1 MSKTTPTR
9 GGFFSRPEVAR
20 HAKDMQLRHWKIIL
34 SGGFTDEYEQSV
46 RKIGFTHYRLGLEPR
61 LYIGGYNFAVTGLC
75 EAIAARMPLS
85 RFDRDAGK
93 KRASLQSAV
102 IRAAILDMDLSQSVY
117 LEAMEQARRSDLQK
131 VAADLQV
138 SIAETAASVRSTAEA
153 LQQNAHRMNETAK
166 TTVAQAQ
173 AADAAAALTA
183 ANVNAVSAATTQL
196 SYSVSEIG
204 QQTRRSHEIAESSA
218 QAAKKSEEMI
228 GHLARAAEQ
237 IGGFVGMINAIAG
250 KTNMLALN
258 ATIEAARAG
267 EAGRGFAVVASEV
280 KALAE
285 QTARATAEIG
295 EKISAIQAST
305 QLFAENIDLIAR
317 TTEETSSAAT
327 GIAAAVEQQGR
338 RDPRNHPEHHR
349 SIDGRRWRRGK
360 RPGGRAR
367 RRRRYRSLRRSF
379 GGVAAVDATGRRP
392 HVEYGAFS
400 SVPERGL
407 MTVRPALSS
416 PASCAAIHFF
426 NSATWPASS
435 STNSAARI
443 LISGSSVVSW
453 TCL

>member
-1 MSKTTPTR
+1 MIMAPSTLQTRLRFSRIDAPTIALLR
-9 GGFFSRPEVAR
+9 HNVDFLMRELDSTLDGFYRHVEDDAEARRFFSKPDVVR

-34 SGGFTDEYEQSV
+34 SGGFDAEYEQSV

-61 LYIGGYNFAVTGLC
+61 LYIGGYNFTLTGLC
-75 EAIAARMPLS
+75 EAIATRMPLS

-93 KRASLQSAV
+93 KRASLQTAV
-102 IRAAILDMDLSQSVY
+102 IRVAILDMDLSQSVY
-117 LEAMEQARRSDLQK
+117 LEAMEQARRSELQK
-131 VAADLQV
+131 VAADLQL
-138 SIAETAASVRSTAEA
+138 SIAETAASVRLTAET

-166 TTVAQAQ
+166 TTVAQAE

-183 ANVNAVSAATTQL
+183 ANVNAVSAATTEL

-228 GHLARAAEQ
+228 GQLARAAEQ

-317 TTEETSSAAT
+317 TTEETSAAAT
-327 GIAAAVEQQGR
+327 GIATAVEEQGAATHEIT
-338 RDPRNHPEHHR
+338 RNITEA
-349 SIDGRRWRRGK
+349 ST
-360 RPGGRAR
+360 
-367 RRRRYRSLRRSF
+367 
-379 GGVAAVDATGRRP
+379 GVAGVAESVQAVARAADAATAASGEVLEASRQLTRQA
-392 HVEYGAFS
+392 GDLTS
-400 SVPERGL
+400 NMERFL
-407 MTVRPALSS
+407 QSLN
-416 PASCAAIHFF
+416 AA
-426 NSATWPASS
+426 
-435 STNSAARI
+435 
-443 LISGSSVVSW
+443 
-453 TCL
+453 